1 MSKFKLITVKRVFI
15 LAIIVTCVIV
25 YHTGIKAEK
34 DCLSRGNSANQ
45 CAKLNSF

>member
-1 MSKFKLITVKRVFI
+1 MNKFKLITVKRVFI
-15 LAIIVTCVIV
+15 LAIVATCAIL
-25 YHTGIKAEK
+25 YHTGVKAEK